1 MSSIT
6 VKKPTQDELEVLDVK
21 SWGTWGCEV
30 SNFDWEYSDIET
42 CYILEG
48 RVVVK
53 TDAGETE
60 IQAGDLVTFPKGLKC
75 VWDVKSAIRKHYRF
89 E

>member
-1 MSSIT
+1 MSKII
-6 VKKPTQDELEVLDVK
+6 VKKPSQAELDALGVTNWDV
-21 SWGTWGCEV
+21 WGCDA
-30 SNFDWEYSDIET
+30 STFDWEYSAQET

-53 TDAGETE
+53 TDEGETE
-60 IQAGDLVTFPKGLKC
+60 IQAGDMATFPKGLKC
-75 VWDVKSAIRKHYRF
+75 VWQVSSPIRKHYRF